1 MEANRD
7 AALNYIELAE
17 NAILSNDY
25 ERAVRYLAKSETLF
39 PTQKAK
45 GKQHRSMKSFVF

>member
-17 NAILSNDY
+17 EAIRDDEY
-25 ERAVRYLAKSETLF
+25 ERALKYLTKAESLYPTQQAKSKVERR
-39 PTQKAK
+39 KC
-45 GKQHRSMKSFVF
+45 HV